1 MAVAAGDAAILIVD
15 AEFGALIAA
24 DLATSINSFPLGVS
38 MYARASCSTPFH
50 VPSAVWIRHD
60 VVRLRSFAHEL
71 RSIKLARY
79 TLYLY
84 SEHACTVAI
93 RQSSL

>member
-15 AEFGALIAA
+15 AEFSALIAA
-24 DLATSINSFPLGVS
+24 DLATPIDSLPLGVG
-38 MYARASCSTPFH
+38 MYARASCPTPFH
-50 VPSAVWIRHD
+50 VPSAVGIRYD
-60 VVRLRSFAHEL
+60 VVRLWSFTHEL
-71 RSIKLARY
+71 CSVKLTRHAM
-79 TLYLY
+79 YLY

>member
-24 DLATSINSFPLGVS
+24 DLATPINSFPLGVR

-50 VPSAVWIRHD
+50 VPSAVWIRYD
-60 VVRLRSFAHEL
+60 VVGLRPFAHEL
-71 RSIKLARY
+71 CSVKLARH